1 MQIMIVSEAKGQTN
15 GVNTTYTNLIPQLE
29 SEGHRINIVGS
40 GDFHGRIALPN
51 YKEIEI
57 VAWRPYH
64 KIARAIE
71 AAKPDHVHIA
81 TEGPLGMGAAHFCT
95 KNDLLYTTS
104 FHTTF
109 HLYAGLMAPK
119 LLQRTFE
126 NAALGHLRNFHNRGN
141 LTMMPTTGLIE
152 EMKGKGFTSPLR
164 LMSRGVNF
172 DLYHPGPNSVFEGTD
187 SRVALFVGRISE
199 QQKNIRPFLNLDL
212 PGWHKVVVGDG
223 PDLPMLQQEY
233 ADDVAIS
240 FVGKK
245 TGKELAAYYRSSDV
259 FVMPSVLETFGNVT
273 TEALASGLPV
283 AALCSTAN
291 NSIVCE
297 DLLGGTDTDLARAFA
312 KAASAPGTAEDR
324 HQYVRQNY
332 TWPKVAGQFMANI
345 REARPD
351 LA

>member
-71 AAKPDHVHIA
+71 AAKPDHIHIA
-81 TEGPLGMGAAHFCT
+81 TEGPLGMGAAHFCA
-95 KNDLLYTTS
+95 KNKLLYTTS

-109 HLYAGLMAPK
+109 HIYAGLMVPK
-119 LLQRTFE
+119 PLQHFFE
-126 NAALGHLRNFHNRGN
+126 NAALGHLRSFHNRGN
-141 LTMMPTTGLIE
+141 LTMMPTTGLIA
-152 EMKGKGFTSPLR
+152 EMGGKGFTSPLR

-172 DLYHPGPNSVFEGTD
+172 DLYHPGGDIVFEGLN
-187 SRVALFVGRISE
+187 RPVALFVGRISE
-199 QQKNIRPFLNLDL
+199 YQKNIRAFLNLDI
-212 PGWHKVVVGDG
+212 PDWQKVVVGDG
-223 PDLPMLQQEY
+223 PDLPMLKQEY
-233 ADDVAIS
+233 AGDNSIS

-245 TGKELAAYYRSSDV
+245 TGQELAAYYRSADV

-283 AALCSTAN
+283 AALSSTAN
-291 NSIVCE
+291 DSIVCE
-297 DLLGGTDTDLARAFA
+297 DLLGATDINLARAFA
-312 KAASAPGTAEDR
+312 RAAAAPGSAEDR
-324 HQYVRQNY
+324 HHYVRENY
-332 TWPKVAGQFMANI
+332 TWPKVAGQFMTNI